1 MCSEAVVCLL
11 ESASRAEKAAEAVQ
25 QFVRRGFDV
34 MDGPVEFAI
43 CIDLF
48 LNQEALKLEGK
59 GILSFS
65 KILQS
70 AKTVNHRLSM
80 LNGSFLPKIS
90 YWACSGNGLRFLHFA
105 RSWKKTVQQFSGWLS
120 KNRDENPR
128 MRKILMMK
136 RLD

>member
-48 LNQEALKLEGK
+48 LSQEGLKLEGK
-59 GILSFS
+59 GLPNH
-65 KILQS
+65 QS
-70 AKTVNHRLSM
+70 T
-80 LNGSFLPKIS
+80 
-90 YWACSGNGLRFLHFA
+90 SGVYLLHHSPLA
-105 RSWKKTVQQFSGWLS
+105 NQYI
-120 KNRDENPR
+120 N
-128 MRKILMMK
+128 
-136 RLD
+136 

>member
-48 LNQEALKLEGK
+48 LSQEGLKLEGK
-59 GILSFS
+59 G
-65 KILQS
+65 
-70 AKTVNHRLSM
+70 
-80 LNGSFLPKIS
+80 LNGIFLFDSNPVM
-90 YWACSGNGLRFLHFA
+90 H
-105 RSWKKTVQQFSGWLS
+105 
-120 KNRDENPR
+120 RDDSD
-128 MRKILMMK
+128 L
-136 RLD
+136 

>member
-48 LNQEALKLEGK
+48 LSQEGLKLEGK
-59 GILSFS
+59 GI
-65 KILQS
+65 
-70 AKTVNHRLSM
+70 
-80 LNGSFLPKIS
+80 GSIGTR
-90 YWACSGNGLRFLHFA
+90 ACELLLCCYF
-105 RSWKKTVQQFSGWLS
+105 
-120 KNRDENPR
+120 
-128 MRKILMMK
+128 
-136 RLD
+136 